1 MNAFYANLNEA
12 LKRGKEVVLS
22 TAVDSLVEFSDSYDV
37 LISQKAFRC
46 DGELTAE
53 TPSMK
58 EFWQSVFSAMPE
70 ETPDVFFQDTWWA
83 FFDCL
88 DTPFPADT
96 LEKLA
101 AGESLVMAT
110 AITKAGSNSDF
121 AAAKMAVGKDGAVY
135 GSFGNAE
142 VDAQIL
148 QTAQEVFV
156 EYTPRLL
163 ECPVGDSTLRIL
175 LDPIN

>member
-1 MNAFYANLNEA
+1 MNAFYTNLNEA
-12 LKRGKEVVLS
+12 LKQGKDVTLV

-53 TPSMK
+53 TPSMIP
-58 EFWQSVFSAMPE
+58 FWEPLFTAVPE
-70 ETPDVFFQDTWWA
+70 DLPDVFFQDTWWA
-83 FFDCL
+83 FFDSL

-101 AGESLVMAT
+101 AGESLVLAT
-110 AITKAGSNSDF
+110 AITKAGSNSAF
-121 AAAKMAVGKDGAVY
+121 AAAKMAVDKNGTVY

-142 VDAQIL
+142 VDAQVV
-148 QTAQEVFV
+148 QTAQEVQV

-163 ECPVGDSTLRIL
+163 ECPVADGVLRIL

>member
-12 LKRGKEVVLS
+12 LKQGKDVTLA

-70 ETPDVFFQDTWWA
+70 EIPDVFFQDTWWA
-83 FFDCL
+83 FFDSL
-88 DTPFPADT
+88 EVPFPADV
-96 LEKLA
+96 LDKLA

-110 AITKAGSNSDF
+110 AITKAGSNSEF
-121 AAAKMAVGKDGAVY
+121 TAAKMAVGKDGTIY
-135 GSFGNAE
+135 GSFGNPE
-142 VDAQIL
+142 VDAQIV

-163 ECPVGDSTLRIL
+163 ECPTSENTLRIL

>member
-1 MNAFYANLNEA
+1 MNAFYANLNDA
-12 LKRGKEVVLS
+12 LKQGKNVTLA

-46 DGELTAE
+46 DGELTCE

-70 ETPDVFFQDTWWA
+70 EIPDVFFQDTWWA
-83 FFDCL
+83 FFDAL
-88 DTPFPADT
+88 EFSFPADT

-101 AGESLVMAT
+101 AGDSLVMAT
-110 AITKAGSNSDF
+110 AITKAGSNSEF
-121 AAAKMAVGKDGAVY
+121 SAAKMAVAKDGTVY
-135 GSFGNAE
+135 GSFGNAD
-142 VDAQIL
+142 VDAQIV

-163 ECPVGDSTLRIL
+163 ECPVGDGTLRIL